1 MKMENASSNQQQVTQ
16 SSQGNAPGNGKER
29 KPLTFVLVH
38 GAWHGGWCWKRTAD
52 RLRSAGHTVFTPT
65 LTGLGERRHLLS
77 KDITFETVIQD
88 VAGVIES
95 EDLTD
100 VVLVGHSWGGI
111 PVSGVA
117 DRMPGKIKQIIFLDS
132 LLVQPGKTGL
142 ESLPA
147 ELAASRIKAAA
158 ETSDGVS
165 LPVPPAITFGV
176 SDPGD
181 AEWIMSHLTP
191 HPFGTFTSVLNIKGP
206 IGNNLPCTYIG
217 CVNPAYPAVS
227 GTREWAKE
235 QKGIRYI
242 EMNTGHDAMIMS
254 PDDLTSLLIEL
265 AA

>member
-1 MKMENASSNQQQVTQ
+1 MTIVSSNQ
-16 SSQGNAPGNGKER
+16 NAAKANPLNHGKAV
-29 KPLTFVLVH
+29 KPLTFLLVH
-38 GAWHGGWCWKRTAD
+38 GAWHGGWCWTRTAD
-52 RLRSAGHTVFTPT
+52 RLRAAGHTVFTPT
-65 LTGLGERRHLLS
+65 LTGLGERRHLLN
-77 KDITFETVIQD
+77 KDITFDTVIQD

-117 DRMPGKIKQIIFLDS
+117 ERMPEKIKQIVFLDA

-142 ESLPA
+142 ESIPP

-176 SDPGD
+176 SDPDD
-181 AEWIMSHLTP
+181 AKWLMSHLAP

-227 GTREWAKE
+227 GTREWAKD
-235 QKGIRYI
+235 QAGIRYI
-242 EMNTGHDAMIMS
+242 EMDTGHDAMIMS
-254 PDDLTSLLIEL
+254 PDALTSLLIEL